1 MSKAIER
8 ANELYPNSKTFCGG
22 VASIARDAYI
32 RGCQDRMKELQD
44 SGVRGCA
51 YVLGEKHSYVKES
64 SPDSLD
70 KYLRERFKWGDR
82 VRIIIIK
89 EEEK

>member
-8 ANELYPNSKTFCGG
+8 ANDLYPNNKTFSGD
-22 VASIARDAYI
+22 VVSIARDAYI
-32 RGCQDRMKELQD
+32 RGCQDTMKELHN

-51 YVLGEKHSYVKES
+51 YVFGENKSYVKES

-89 EEEK
+89 EEKE

>member
-1 MSKAIER
+1 MTQAEQR
-8 ANELYPNSKTFCGG
+8 ANELYPNDRAFCGG

-32 RGCQDRMKELQD
+32 RGCQDTIRELHD

-51 YVLGEKHSYVKES
+51 IVLGEKHSFVKES

-89 EEEK
+89 EEKK